1 MEPTVALG
9 GEHYEQLRI
18 CLAGIGYY
26 GNPAGGSCRVTGT
39 RSQERRRVMDN
50 LPVNIEIGNLDEL
63 KKLLSTASELSKQ
76 LETTL
81 QKINEIKLSLKTQV
95 DAQCKY

>member
-1 MEPTVALG
+1 
-9 GEHYEQLRI
+9 
-18 CLAGIGYY
+18 
-26 GNPAGGSCRVTGT
+26 
-39 RSQERRRVMDN
+39 MDN